1 MCDIAPLQYTT
12 KRSDLATCSMPSYE
26 SGRKNCANHAVF
38 LCPVVGGGQH
48 KASAADSW
56 QDSGGEW
63 CSGQQLSEPATADG
77 LLLPCALL
85 DAQSGAFLQQAF
97 GCGRTGD
104 SHNSGFEIGA
114 QLALGG
120 AWCSR

>member
-85 DAQSGAFLQQAF
+85 DAQSGLPHFYSKHSVVA
-97 GCGRTGD
+97 GRATAITAD
-104 SHNSGFEIGA
+104 SRSVHS
-114 QLALGG
+114 LH
-120 AWCSR
+120 